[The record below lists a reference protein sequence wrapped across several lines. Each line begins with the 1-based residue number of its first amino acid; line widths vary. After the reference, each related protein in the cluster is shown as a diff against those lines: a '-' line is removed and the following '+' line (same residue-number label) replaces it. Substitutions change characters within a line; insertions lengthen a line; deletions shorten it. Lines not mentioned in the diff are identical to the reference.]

1 VEAEEDAGRDSSLSL
16 RMTRGRGKNGTEWR
30 KEMKSY
36 CVYIMAGASGVIYIG
51 VTNDIERRVLE
62 HKNKSVPGFSAR
74 YNLTKLVYFE
84 TFRDVRAAIAREKEL
99 KGWVRRR
106 KVALIESVNP
116 RWNDLSPEWMRLD
129 AGAARAAGGSS

>member
-1 VEAEEDAGRDSSLSL
+1 VERI
-16 RMTRGRGKNGTEWR
+16 
-30 KEMKSY
+30 KSY
-36 CVYIMAGASGVIYIG
+36 CLYIVAGASCVIYIG

-62 HKNKSVPGFSAR
+62 HKSKSVPGFSGR

-84 TFRDVRAAIAREKEL
+84 TISDVRAAIAREKEL

-116 RWNDLSPEWMRLD
+116 SWNDLSPEWMRSLG
-129 AGAARAAGGSS
+129 GAARAAGESS

>member
-1 VEAEEDAGRDSSLSL
+1 VAG
-16 RMTRGRGKNGTEWR
+16 
-30 KEMKSY
+30 
-36 CVYIMAGASGVIYIG
+36 ISGVIYIG

-62 HKNKSVPGFSAR
+62 HKSKSVPGFSAR

-84 TFRDVRAAIAREKEL
+84 TFSDVRAAIAREKEL

-116 RWNDLSPEWMRLD
+116 KWKDLSPEWMRS
-129 AGAARAAGGSS
+129 AKGTAKAVSGSS

>member
-1 VEAEEDAGRDSSLSL
+1 
-16 RMTRGRGKNGTEWR
+16 
-30 KEMKSY
+30 MKSY
-36 CVYIMAGASGVIYIG
+36 CVYIMAGPSGVIYIG

-62 HKNKSVPGFSAR
+62 HKSKSVPGFSAR

-84 TFRDVRAAIAREKEL
+84 AFSDVRAAITREKEL

-116 RWNDLSPEWMRLD
+116 SWNDLSPEWMRSN
-129 AGAARAAGGSS
+129 AGAVKAAGGSS

>member
-1 VEAEEDAGRDSSLSL
+1 
-16 RMTRGRGKNGTEWR
+16 
-30 KEMKSY
+30 
-36 CVYIMAGASGVIYIG
+36 VIYIG

-62 HKNKSVPGFSAR
+62 HKSKSVPGFSAR

-84 TFRDVRAAIAREKEL
+84 TFSDVRAAIAREKEL

-116 RWNDLSPEWMRLD
+116 KWKDLSPEWMRS
-129 AGAARAAGGSS
+129 AKGTAKAVSGSS